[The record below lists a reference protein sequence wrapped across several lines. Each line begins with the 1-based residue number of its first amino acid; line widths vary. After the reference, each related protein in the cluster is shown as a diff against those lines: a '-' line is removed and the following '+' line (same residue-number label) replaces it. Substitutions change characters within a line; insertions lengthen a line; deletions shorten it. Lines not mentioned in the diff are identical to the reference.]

1 MSAKRHARLMERYPA
16 VADLRRRALAR
27 MPHIACE
34 YLESGTGDEA
44 AVQRNIAGMAA
55 VTLVPKLLKGA
66 LRPDTACRLLG
77 AEYAAPFGI
86 APVGLAGLMW
96 PRIECILAEAAAR
109 YSIPYCLST
118 VATQTPETVGPLS
131 GDMGWFQLY
140 APKDRALRR
149 DMLQRARRAGFSVL
163 VVTADT
169 PIPSRRERV
178 TRAGLRMPPRITPRF
193 VWEALRHPRWT
204 AATLSAG
211 LPNLRMLEKYVDAA
225 DMGTIAEFVQEKI
238 GGTLSWEYLKEVR
251 AEWEGPLV
259 LKGVHHPDDAEQA
272 VEVGCDALQVSNHG
286 ARQFDGTPAAVDLL
300 PAVARRVRGKVPV
313 LFDSGVRG
321 GLDILRALALGADFV
336 FLGRAFIYGVAALG
350 RAGGEHVI
358 RILLEDLQN
367 NMVQLGCE
375 NLTHVKQAGAE
386 HG

>member
-1 MSAKRHARLMERYPA
+1 MSKKRHARLMERYPA

-27 MPHIACE
+27 MPHIARE

-44 AVQRNIAGMAA
+44 AVERNLAGMAA
-55 VTLVPKLLKGA
+55 VTLVPKLLKGE

-77 AEYAAPFGI
+77 TEYAAPFGI

-96 PRIECILAEAAAR
+96 PRIECILAKAAAR
-109 YSIPYCLST
+109 HSIPYCLST
-118 VATQTPETVGPLS
+118 VATQTPETVGPLA

-140 APKDRALRR
+140 APKDEALRR
-149 DMLQRARRAGFSVL
+149 DMLRRARDAGFSVL

-178 TRAGLRMPPRITPRF
+178 TRAGLRMPPRLTPRF
-193 VWEALRHPRWT
+193 VWEAFLHPRWT
-204 AATLSAG
+204 AATLRAG
-211 LPNLRMLEKYVDAA
+211 LPNLRMLEKYADAA

-238 GGTLSWEYLKEVR
+238 GGTLSWEYLREVR

-272 VEVGCDALQVSNHG
+272 VEIGCDALQVSNHG
-286 ARQFDGTPAAVDLL
+286 ARQFDGAPAAVDLL
-300 PAVARRVRGKVPV
+300 PAVVRRVGGKVPI

-350 RAGGEHVI
+350 RAGGEHVV
-358 RILLEDLQN
+358 RILLEDLKN

-375 NLTHVKQAGAE
+375 TLAQVKQAGAE